1 MPTVRTTF
9 QPGKPIE
16 VGDVE
21 YLDLKRQGL
30 IVEDEAA
37 PALPAEPVAA
47 PAATPA
53 KKTSAGPAGSKE
65 S

>member
-9 QPGKPIE
+9 QPDKPIE

-37 PALPAEPVAA
+37 PTPAPITAAAA
-47 PAATPA
+47 PAPPPA
-53 KKTSAGPAGSKE
+53 KKAASKE